1 MRRCQPFPNKFPWR
15 GACDPELTGEISQTT
30 DTSVQSVAPKVTAH
44 YIWRNTH
51 TQLWK
56 CISRCFYSNSIDAC
70 PTNIPGHA
78 WRLFMTFMQCF
89 CTVCWED
96 YSWWCMIQVQGSRFQ
111 WCPVKARFFS
121 KGAKKGFHG
130 SWIWQLHPLSRKYH
144 VLSQHNRQDFLE
156 SHVQRALTCDC
167 RFETDGWGWKQRLI
181 RHICSTPD
189 EQHCLLL
196 LRSWSSVLQTGSW
209 WKSKQPWSGIKNSE
223 LSHGVFASCYLY
235 FLTPMKPLSAYM

>member
-1 MRRCQPFPNKFPWR
+1 MHVSPTYQDMLEGFSWPLC
-15 GACDPELTGEISQTT
+15 
-30 DTSVQSVAPKVTAH
+30 SVSAQFVEKITAL
-44 YIWRNTH
+44 
-51 TQLWK
+51 Q
-56 CISRCFYSNSIDAC
+56 
-70 PTNIPGHA
+70 
-78 WRLFMTFMQCF
+78 
-89 CTVCWED
+89 
-96 YSWWCMIQVQGSRFQ
+96 CMIQVQGSRFQ
-111 WCPVKARFFS
+111 WCPVKARFLS

-181 RHICSTPD
+181 WHICSTPD

-209 WKSKQPWSGIKNSE
+209 WKSK
-223 LSHGVFASCYLY
+223 
-235 FLTPMKPLSAYM
+235 